1 MIKHIG
7 FITPLIGLLLA
18 LQTQGETY
26 GLWNWFKYSEA
37 VEFVNAQ

>member
-18 LQTQGETY
+18 ALSSGKTY
-26 GLWNWFKYSEA
+26 GLWNWFKYSGA
-37 VEFVNAQ
+37 VEFVNAR